1 MNKVTVGTIIRTACL
16 LLALVN
22 QIFTIMGIS
31 PLPIKDAEVEILIST
46 AMTVITAIIAWWK
59 NNSFSKEAIE
69 GDKTMRRLK
78 GEKNAD

>member
-1 MNKVTVGTIIRTACL
+1 MNKITVGTIIRTACL

-22 QIFTIMGIS
+22 QILTACGIS
-31 PLPIKDAEVEILIST
+31 PLLIKDAEVEILIST
-46 AMTVITAIIAWWK
+46 AMTVITAITAWWK

-78 GEKNAD
+78 GEKNAG